1 MQHHFVRPPEDVV
14 LMSFQEPFISCPSST
29 GNEANASLPG
39 DDEVHSDGRIVQ
51 RVVPHLAPA
60 GIQSSDCGT
69 HVTQQGPSLF
79 VKAQGLVIV
88 RSPVNSVQLELG
100 SYTLSREV

>member
-1 MQHHFVRPPEDVV
+1 V
-14 LMSFQEPFISCPSST
+14 LISFQKSFISCPYST
-29 GNEANASLPG
+29 GNEANASFPG
-39 DDEVHSDGRIVQ
+39 DDEVCSVGRIVQ

-60 GIQSSDCGT
+60 SIQSSDCGT

-79 VKAQGLVIV
+79 VKAQELVIV
-88 RSPVNSVQLELG
+88 RSRVNSLQLELG